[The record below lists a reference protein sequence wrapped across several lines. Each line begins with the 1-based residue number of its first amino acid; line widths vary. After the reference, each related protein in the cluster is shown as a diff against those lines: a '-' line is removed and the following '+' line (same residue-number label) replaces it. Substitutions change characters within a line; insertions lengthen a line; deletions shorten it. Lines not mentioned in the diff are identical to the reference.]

1 MLIKLNWLQ
10 FKELGKLLEG
20 ALDGGRVAD
29 QGYLTREGTGS
40 KVKWDASGVEFKLPG
55 GDDSGKN

>member
-1 MLIKLNWLQ
+1 MLIKLNWNQ

-20 ALDGGRVAD
+20 AIDSRRVAD

-40 KVKWDASGVEFKLPG
+40 KIKWDASGVEIKLPG
-55 GDDSGKN
+55 GDDSGKS